1 MKDGDVL
8 TLVEASKYLK
18 ISSYAL
24 ADLARKKRV
33 PCFKVGRMWRFR
45 KSSIEKWVESQER
58 RQRQ

>member
-8 TLVEASKYLK
+8 TLNEACKYLR

-24 ADLARKKRV
+24 ADLARDKKI

-45 KSSIEKWVESQER
+45 KSSIEKWMERQEKR
-58 RQRQ
+58 SR